1 MQVEKLILLIK
12 QEWPTWGAPKVRE
25 RLITQCPS
33 VRPPAKSTV
42 HAVLAKHGLVKSKKR
57 RRYKAEGPGLTPA
70 KAPNELWC
78 TDYKGEFMMG
88 NRKYCYPLT
97 VTDFATRFLIGCEGL
112 ETTQEQYAESRRK
125 CNPTGWL
132 TAPAPRSLMPG
143 SQGPIGRHTDD
154 LTKLS
159 LKRRTLAS

>member
-1 MQVEKLILLIK
+1 MDEKLRFVARYLDGEKIAALCGEFGISRVTGHSIIDRYRDSGMEAFTDRRRRPYRQANQLPMQVEKLILLIK

-42 HAVLAKHGLVKSKKR
+42 HAVLARHGLVKSKKR

-88 NRKYCYPLT
+88 NRKY
-97 VTDFATRFLIGCEGL
+97 
-112 ETTQEQYAESRRK
+112 
-125 CNPTGWL
+125 
-132 TAPAPRSLMPG
+132 
-143 SQGPIGRHTDD
+143 
-154 LTKLS
+154 
-159 LKRRTLAS
+159 